1 MYNIYIHNKDICS
14 NNNYVRQRAT
24 LIFIVKGKH
33 CGNCFIRSLNDS
45 LALWL
50 LNICAQ
56 YKEKKKS
63 KQPCSI
69 RVILPQGYGEKNSTE
84 EKEVKGKSRRIV
96 RRWERKRPCCFD
108 DFSRRGNVPRLR
120 GRFVASHASGPPIS
134 RATRYIESQTTKQ
147 PPLHNNMYDRR
158 KSDGRKS
165 AIIYHSL
172 SLSSLSF
179 FFEKL
184 I

>member
-1 MYNIYIHNKDICS
+1 MRH
-14 NNNYVRQRAT
+14 RAT
-24 LIFIVKGKH
+24 LIFIRKREILRH
-33 CGNCFIRSLNDS
+33 CFIRSLNDS

-69 RVILPQGYGEKNSTE
+69 RVILPQGDGEKNSTE

-96 RRWERKRPCCFD
+96 RQWERKRPCCFD

-120 GRFVASHASGPPIS
+120 GRFASHASGPPIS
-134 RATRYIESQTTKQ
+134 RATRYIESQTTKR

-165 AIIYHSL
+165 AIIYHSRRYL
-172 SLSSLSF
+172 F